1 MGAQEFFHADPPA
14 GGGASK
20 RRFIELGALDGR
32 RFSNSYLYEKSLGW
46 GGLLIEGSTA
56 NYVDLEKNRAANPSV
71 TCLHAGVCAT
81 PQILKMAGSGPMA
94 AAPKGDGAPIPYS
107 PSQKL
112 SFAPCLPMRDLVSMA
127 KIDRV
132 DLYSIDVEGAELA
145 VIETHDF
152 EAAPA
157 FVLVIEMRPA
167 DELKNM
173 SNAYVRQAVHD
184 RGFCRFTNLMGH
196 NNEVWL
202 NEAYP
207 YK

>member
-1 MGAQEFFHADPPA
+1 M
-14 GGGASK
+14 
-20 RRFIELGALDGR
+20 RN
-32 RFSNSYLYEKSLGW
+32 NSHLYEKSLGW

-56 NYVDLEKNRAANPSV
+56 NYVNLEKNRAANPIV

-94 AAPKGDGAPIPYS
+94 EVAKGNGAS
-107 PSQKL
+107 ASL

-132 DLYSIDVEGAELA
+132 DLYSIDVEGAELT

-157 FVLVIEMRPA
+157 FVLVIEMRPS
-167 DELKNM
+167 DEPKNM
-173 SNAYVRQAVHD
+173 SNAHVRQAAHD
-184 RGFCRFTNLMGH
+184 RGFCRFTNIMGH